1 MPDSNIYER
10 AIDIIAK
17 RRLDAKQNYENN
29 YKIAEEKIPE
39 IVEINR
45 QLANTSLELF
55 NIIKAGGDDMN
66 KRLEELK
73 IRNLQAQDMVE
84 NLLVQN
90 NFPRDFLNIKYTCE
104 ICSDTGFVQNSRC
117 KCLQEL
123 IRELSVKVLN
133 SHSQIKLCSF
143 KTFKL
148 DYYKN
153 IITSDGTNCYEAMS
167 HVLSYCMKYAYEFSL
182 NSKSIF
188 MLGNTGLGKTHLS
201 LSIAEKV
208 IEKGYKVLYDSIINY
223 LRQIEK
229 EHFGRDTS
237 GTDTLGLILDAD
249 LVILDD
255 LGSEHDTSFYVS
267 TIYNIVNTRLNKGL
281 PTIINTNLTPQE
293 LESKYEPRLV
303 SRLFA
308 MYDYLKF
315 IGNDIRHIKKKNGEL

>member
-1 MPDSNIYER
+1 MPDSKIYDK

-17 RRLDAKQNYENN
+17 RRFDARINYENN
-29 YKIAEEKIPE
+29 YKNAEEKIPE
-39 IVEINR
+39 IIEINR

-55 NIIKAGGDDMN
+55 NIIKTGGINMD
-66 KRLEELK
+66 KRIEALK
-73 IRNLQAQDMVE
+73 IHNLQAQQMVE
-84 NLLVQN
+84 NLLMQN
-90 NFPRDFLNIKYTCE
+90 NFPRDYLNIKYSCN

-123 IRELSVKVLN
+123 ISRLSVNMLN

-143 KTFKL
+143 NTFNL
-148 DYYKN
+148 DYYRN
-153 IITSDGTNCYEAMS
+153 ITSPEGTNCYESMS
-167 HVLSYCMKYAYEFSL
+167 QILNYCMEYAHRFTL
-182 NSKSIF
+182 DSKSIF

-208 IEKGYKVLYDSIINY
+208 IEKGYNVLYDSIINY

-229 EHFGRDTS
+229 ERFGRDST
-237 GTDTLGLILDAD
+237 GADTLGLLLDAD
-249 LVILDD
+249 LIILDD

-267 TIYNIVNTRLNKGL
+267 IIYNIINTRLNKGL

-293 LESKYEPRLV
+293 IENKYEARLV

-315 IGNDIRHIKKKNGEL
+315 MGNDIRHIKKRKGEF